1 MVENLVAPLNRK
13 FKMKRSS
20 SGDSPRFKQMTV

>member
-20 SGDSPRFKQMTV
+20 GDSPRFKQMTV